1 MKIKHTAVQEYLKA
15 LGWTHVDTIRHGTF
29 VFRKNG
35 VSETILIPTNRQLS
49 DYKTLIE
56 TAINTISEAEQA
68 SVQAVRERILYQHFD
83 IIRFKIETAHAK
95 DGTLPLDIWAKHY
108 SLTINSI
115 RSAAHTIFSNDKSK
129 PTSKRITTSQAA
141 AFASRCKIGQT
152 EIGSYTTKA
161 IIPLDNIRISLIGGI
176 DGDISDAPS
185 GRQLS
190 IAILNS
196 ANIISNAASQ
206 QNRTGD
212 MPSLDELTNNNPLA
226 KLTYRLCSAYEEL
239 CETSKNKT
247 NLHISL
253 QASQHVS
260 TGTKAINTTS
270 KIESKD
276 IESIKFIR
284 QTITKKFLPTIDT
297 LEGFITKL
305 EQDTSDPGASSGKIT
320 LFTNEKK
327 VSITLDDTL
336 YKIALSAHA
345 QKIPV
350 AVRGVLK
357 KENNRWQL
365 ENIEELIAYDRHL

>member
-1 MKIKHTAVQEYLKA
+1 
-15 LGWTHVDTIRHGTF
+15 
-29 VFRKNG
+29 
-35 VSETILIPTNRQLS
+35 
-49 DYKTLIE
+49 
-56 TAINTISEAEQA
+56 
-68 SVQAVRERILYQHFD
+68 
-83 IIRFKIETAHAK
+83 
-95 DGTLPLDIWAKHY
+95 
-108 SLTINSI
+108 
-115 RSAAHTIFSNDKSK
+115 
-129 PTSKRITTSQAA
+129 
-141 AFASRCKIGQT
+141 
-152 EIGSYTTKA
+152 
-161 IIPLDNIRISLIGGI
+161 
-176 DGDISDAPS
+176 
-185 GRQLS
+185 
-190 IAILNS
+190 
-196 ANIISNAASQ
+196 
-206 QNRTGD
+206 